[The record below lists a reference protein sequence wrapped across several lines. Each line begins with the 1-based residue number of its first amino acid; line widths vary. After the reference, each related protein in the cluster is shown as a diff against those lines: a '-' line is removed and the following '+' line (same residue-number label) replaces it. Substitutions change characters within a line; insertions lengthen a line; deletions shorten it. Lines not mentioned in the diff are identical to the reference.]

1 MTDSKEPTFTD
12 NSQNLPGIPMNAN
25 EISTCFKT
33 EPPDSEDDE
42 TKSDHE
48 ISNNSEENAIKVKL
62 ENEWDTL
69 QENINSSSEEPQT
82 TNSKHVKIEGNTT
95 KYSCGICEFL
105 SDTFREMREHKKIHY
120 KEKRTCAMCGL
131 VCQSIGK
138 LDVHQNAHFGIKPC
152 VCDECGKSYSSSTQL
167 KIHKRIHTDEKRYKC
182 NQCDKAF
189 RYNGTLRSHI
199 RMAHTDILLTT
210 CKVCSRYCETAEDL
224 KKHMET
230 VHAKEKKAISC
241 QLCQKTFKSEQLLSC
256 HLKVHTELKFPCE
269 FCQRIYP
276 TLYRLKKHVGRAHIP
291 NVCECKKVFYDRSEF
306 TKHNK
311 EFHKTEE
318 PTVCQHCNKSFDKPK
333 NLTEHIRL
341 QHRANGKVNKC
352 TICEKEFINA
362 SLLRNHVKIHDKSFK
377 CDYCDKIFGSR
388 YNLQIHLVV
397 HTKERNYQCD
407 QCGNSYGT
415 KTALKNHKFTHLEVK
430 NFTCDICH
438 KKFKSNHRLY
448 AHKSLHEAEKKHE
461 CEICH
466 AKFTIKQYLN
476 FHMKKHSKEKPF
488 ECKPCQRRFKH
499 KRSYE
504 KHCLLQRHMNA
515 LQNCG
520 IEDDSDYSD
529 KNYSINDEQDETN
542 DGAMT
547 ESSNESNQMGFEEV
561 KIKTEIKVEPSNS
574 NVD

>member
-1 MTDSKEPTFTD
+1 MNDSSSMNVFNTGDLLTSAKEMT
-12 NSQNLPGIPMNAN
+12 
-25 EISTCFKT
+25 TCFKT
-33 EPPDSEDDE
+33 EPPDTEDDE
-42 TKSDHE
+42 S
-48 ISNNSEENAIKVKL
+48 KL
-62 ENEWDTL
+62 GTE
-69 QENINSSSEEPQT
+69 SSSEYEN
-82 TNSKHVKIEGNTT
+82 TNTKVKIEKEWPELESTLSSEGPQANDSKIIKLEGNTT
-95 KYSCGICEFL
+95 QYRCGICEFI
-105 SDTFREMREHKKIHY
+105 SDTFYEMREHKKLHNI
-120 KEKRTCAMCGL
+120 EKRTCAMCGM

-138 LDVHQNAHFGIKPC
+138 LEVHQNAHFGIKPC
-152 VCDECGKSYSSSTQL
+152 VCDQCGKSYSSSTQL

-182 NQCDKAF
+182 NQCDEAF

-199 RMAHTDILLTT
+199 RMTHTKILLTT
-210 CKVCSRYCETAEDL
+210 CKVCSRYCETQEDL
-224 KKHMET
+224 KEHMRT
-230 VHAKEKKAISC
+230 VHPKEKKSINC

-291 NVCECKKVFYDRSEF
+291 NVCECKQVFYDRSEF

-318 PTVCQHCNKSFDKPK
+318 PTHCQYCNKNFDKPK

-352 TICEKEFINA
+352 KICEKEFINA
-362 SLLRNHVKIHDKSFK
+362 SLLRNHVKIHVKSFK
-377 CDYCDKIFGSR
+377 CEYCDKIFGSR

-397 HTKERNYQCD
+397 HTKERKFQCD
-407 QCGNSYGT
+407 ECGNYYGT

-430 NFTCDICH
+430 NFTCDICN

-488 ECKPCQRRFKH
+488 ECKPCQRKFKH
-499 KRSYE
+499 KRSFE
-504 KHCLLQRHMNA
+504 KHCLLQRHKNA
-515 LQNCG
+515 VRTWVREG
-520 IEDDSDYSD
+520 DSDDSE
-529 KNYSINDEQDETN
+529 KNSSMMDCSENGQDETTN
-542 DGAMT
+542 DWT
-547 ESSNESNQMGFEEV
+547 SSTESNQMGFEEV
-561 KIKTEIKVEPSNS
+561 KLEVKVEPK